1 MSYNLMTRKQ
11 VQEKVQ
17 LTRSSIYRLMRQG
30 RFPLPLKIGPSAVR
44 WRSDELSAWLESRPR
59 AEGEIIPE
67 AIPNIQGA
75 TYASAGA

>member
-1 MSYNLMTRKQ
+1 MTHYDLLTRKQ
-11 VQEKVQ
+11 VEQKVQ
-17 LTRSSIYRLMRQG
+17 LTTSSIYRLMRQ
-30 RFPLPLKIGPSAVR
+30 RKFPTPIRIGDNAVR

-75 TYASAGA
+75 TYAGA